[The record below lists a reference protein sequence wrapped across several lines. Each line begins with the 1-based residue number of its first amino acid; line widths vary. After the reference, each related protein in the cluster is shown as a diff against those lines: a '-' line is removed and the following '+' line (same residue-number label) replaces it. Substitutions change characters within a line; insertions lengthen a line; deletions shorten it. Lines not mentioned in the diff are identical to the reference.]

1 MGPAAASQIGGRL
14 AENSFPMFRTYK
26 YRIRP
31 TNSQEATLLSWLDLT
46 RELYNAALQER
57 NEAWRKQRK
66 SISKYDQQA
75 QPVSL
80 RKDRPDIIVPIGAQR
95 GVLGRAEK
103 SFASFFR
110 RCKAGEKPGFP
121 RFKSK
126 KRWDSIEFEN
136 KPASGLIKGKRIFIP
151 KMGLVRISLHRSIEG
166 TPATLKLKRIN
177 GKWYAMIGC
186 DNVPEKP
193 LAPTD
198 REVGIDLGLLSFV
211 ATSDGEIF
219 ENPRPLKT
227 ARIHL
232 ERAQRRVSRRKK
244 GSNRRRKAV
253 ALLAKRHAR
262 VANIRREN
270 HIKVAGSLVSK
281 YDTIYIEALNIKAL
295 SKSRLSKSIRDAAW
309 SSFKNWLLCKAEEA
323 GRVVI
328 EVDPRYT
335 SQTCSGCGRVEK
347 KTLSTRVHECE
358 CGVVLDRDINAA
370 INIKRLGSSLRRE
383 ALVVDRPQRPEKLS
397 GKAR

>member
-1 MGPAAASQIGGRL
+1 
-14 AENSFPMFRTYK
+14 MFRTYK
-26 YRIRP
+26 YRLRP
-31 TNSQEATLLSWLDLT
+31 TPSQEATLVSWLDMT

-57 NEAWRKQRK
+57 SEAWKKQRK
-66 SISKYDQQA
+66 SVSKYDQQA
-75 QPVSL
+75 QL
-80 RKDRPDIIVPIGAQR
+80 IAIRALRPDIDVPVRAQR
-95 GVLGRAEK
+95 GVLSRAEK
-103 SFASFFR
+103 AFASFFK
-110 RCKAGEKPGFP
+110 RCKSGGKAGYP

-136 KPASGLIKGKRIFIP
+136 KPAKGLIQGKRLLIP
-151 KMGLVRISLHRSIEG
+151 KMGLARISLHRALEG
-166 TPATLKLKRIN
+166 IPATLTLKRIN

-186 DNVPEKP
+186 DDVPEKP
-193 LAPTD
+193 LAPTG
-198 REVGIDLGLLSFV
+198 REVGVDLGLLSFV

-227 ARIHL
+227 ARIQL
-232 ERAQRRVSRRKK
+232 ERAQRRVTRRKK
-244 GSNRRRKAV
+244 GSHRRRKAV
-253 ALLAKRHAR
+253 VLLAKRHAR

-270 HIKVAGSLVSK
+270 HIKVAHRLVSK
-281 YDTIYIEALNIKAL
+281 CDTIYIEALNINAL
-295 SKSRLSKSIRDAAW
+295 SKSSLSKSVNDAAW

-347 KTLSTRVHECE
+347 RALSVRVHECE
-358 CGVVLDRDINAA
+358 CGLTIDRDINAA

-383 ALVVDRPQRPEKLS
+383 APVVVGPQRPEKLS
-397 GKAR
+397 GKAE